1 MPAKLVKGDIF
12 STPGINA
19 VAHGCNC
26 VGVMG
31 AGIAA
36 QVSKRYPALY
46 REYARRCSAGKFNL
60 GDVYTWEGK
69 DITIFNLGTQFQPG
83 PKAVLSAVR
92 YTVTEVCQ
100 LAPAL
105 GITQVAMPLIG
116 AGIGGLA
123 PKDVQEALLDIGGK
137 RNVTLLVFNEYIGG
151 KPAVEATP

>member
-46 REYARRCSAGKFNL
+46 REYARRCSEGKFNL
-60 GDVYTWEGK
+60 GDVYTWEGAN
-69 DITIFNLGTQFQPG
+69 ITVFNLGTQFQPG
-83 PKAVLSAVR
+83 PNAVLSAVKH
-92 YTVTEVCQ
+92 TVNKVCG
-100 LAPAL
+100 LASAL
-105 GITQVAMPLIG
+105 DLKQVAMPLIG
-116 AGIGGLA
+116 SGIGGLN
-123 PKDVQEALLDIGGK
+123 PKQVQDALLEIGQS
-137 RNVTLLVFNEYIGG
+137 RNVTLLIFKEYIRS
-151 KPAVEATP
+151 KPAVEVTP